1 AAIFYARLTKWDE
14 YFSGL
19 PVHTVS
25 TQLYFTLAFHSLDL
39 PPGAGHLVVEIG
51 DTLETKLASV
61 RCYQTQFPPAKA
73 HVLERVRA
81 MALQQGTAAGY
92 SAGELFS
99 SPRTLGTRDLMHFL
113 FGLAPGDEPR
123 KEDVR

>member
-1 AAIFYARLTKWDE
+1 
-14 YFSGL
+14 
-19 PVHTVS
+19 
-25 TQLYFTLAFHSLDL
+25 
-39 PPGAGHLVVEIG
+39 
-51 DTLETKLASV
+51 V

>member
-1 AAIFYARLTKWDE
+1 
-14 YFSGL
+14 
-19 PVHTVS
+19 
-25 TQLYFTLAFHSLDL
+25 
-39 PPGAGHLVVEIG
+39 IG
-51 DTLETKLASV
+51 DTLETKLAAV

-81 MALQQGTAAGY
+81 LALQQGAAAGY
-92 SAGELFS
+92 TAGELFA